1 MKRRTF
7 IVASGSLLGAASL
20 GRAATLAGGLPAAS
34 SVRMAAFSGLEGASF
49 SATQNRR
56 STELRLVSVKQA
68 ASSPGIEQFSLV
80 FSAGAPLAS
89 GLYEVEQAATGTVAM
104 YLEAAGESPQ
114 GQLCRADFSLLA

>member
-20 GRAATLAGGLPAAS
+20 GRAATLAGALPAAS
-34 SVRMAAFSGLEGASF
+34 TVRMAAFSGLEGARF
-49 SATQNRR
+49 SASQNRS
-56 STELRLVSVKQA
+56 STELQLLAVKQA

-80 FSAGAPLAS
+80 FAASAPLAS
-89 GLYEVEQAATGTVAM
+89 GLYDVEQAATGTVAM
-104 YLEAAGESPQ
+104 YLEAAGDSPQ